1 MLRQVELSVG
11 RLPDPTWKR
20 PPGRPRA
27 KWTDQLRRHN
37 NNVPTATLWRQ
48 AIGRGHSRATL
59 RSEPT
64 TRYRRRQRPTGQP
77 FGCYR
82 HSKHIGSQVTGSGV
96 LIFIQAPTHRCNVV
110 KSWHKGTQV
119 VTLCF
124 IRPMCYTPLSFVS
137 LPFPFFRFLPFPS
150 IFFPLHPVS
159 TFVFSSFLLLLSFCI
174 FSFSP
179 VLIPSV
185 SSHFDGKSE

>member
-1 MLRQVELSVG
+1 MVKVTERRVPQLIPVRGSQPACNVSHKPG
-11 RLPDPTWKR
+11 SRLPLCP
-20 PPGRPRA
+20 
-27 KWTDQLRRHN
+27 LIYM
-37 NNVPTATLWRQ
+37 RQ
-48 AIGRGHSRATL
+48 AIGRGHSRAML

-82 HSKHIGSQVTGSGV
+82 HSKHIGSQVTGSDV

-119 VTLCF
+119 VTWCF

-137 LPFPFFRFLPFPS
+137 LPFPFFRFLPFSS